1 MSKTINALTGVL
13 AGFDQKIE
21 PLSESD
27 VSKAVY
33 LVRDQE
39 DAAEF
44 AMQWVAE
51 AIAFDFCEDYQN
63 QATGWGTYYGPM
75 FVSSN
80 EDGTAIESPSIKK
93 VTKEMIEYWTERA
106 KITKHPVLRARY
118 ADLVWDFNKVVTNEP
133 PHYSIAHIVI
143 DSIIEISQGN
153 HHTRKTSIIKKLKRA
168 LNLAI
173 LLNDSSRA
181 ERIRDAIIDY
191 EDSITQDSKLGL
203 GGFAYD
209 FLFENDRVELTG
221 EQKQKIINDLEGHL
235 LRASQS
241 ANKKEIDPWAVEKA
255 ALRLAKYYRKV
266 GRDEDTKRVIIAMGD
281 TFIQASSEAAALQA
295 SAWLQRVHATYKEF
309 GLTDEAEEISIKLRE
324 IGEKAKSELKPIS
337 HTMEIPKKEMEA
349 YIAALTDGEIDD
361 VLTRITAHYIPKKS
375 EVEKQLK
382 ELAGE
387 APLMFLIPM
396 GILDNMGRPLAKV
409 GSLEEDLEGH
419 IVKQMSQNM
428 NISSIFLS
436 QVLETLVKKHP
447 TFEKL
452 YIDYLFRSPI
462 FKEDRKSIIEQG
474 VREYL
479 NKNHM
484 VAVHLLIPQIE
495 NALRVLLEKAGGSVL
510 KPARDGG
517 YNLKVLYDILC
528 DPVLVQVFGEDIV
541 FYFRALLVDP
551 RGWNL
556 RNIVC
561 HGLCDISEFG
571 PSMSDRIIHVLLCL
585 ALVREKGKEQ
595 AKE

>member
-1 MSKTINALTGVL
+1 MSKIIDALTGVL

-27 VSKAVY
+27 VSKMIYSVK
-33 LVRDQE
+33 DQE
-39 DAAEF
+39 DATEF
-44 AMQWVAE
+44 PIQWVAE

-75 FVSSN
+75 YVSN
-80 EDGTAIESPSIKK
+80 KGDGTAIESPSIKK
-93 VTKEMIEYWTERA
+93 VTKEIIEYWTERA
-106 KITKHPVLRARY
+106 KTTKHPVLRARY
-118 ADLVWDFNKVVTNEP
+118 ADLVWDFNKVVTDEP

-173 LLNDSSRA
+173 LLNDSSRV

-203 GGFAYD
+203 WGFAYD
-209 FLFENDRVELTG
+209 LLFENDKVELTG

-241 ANKKEIDPWAVEKA
+241 ANKEEIDPWAVETA

-266 GRDEDTKRVIIAMGD
+266 GRGEDTKRVIIAVGD
-281 TFIQASSEAAALQA
+281 TFIQASSEASALQA
-295 SAWLQRVHATYKEF
+295 SAWLQRVHTTFKKF

-324 IGEKAKSELKPIS
+324 VGEKAKSELKPIS
-337 HTMEIPKKEMEA
+337 HTMEISRKEMKA

-387 APLMFLIPM
+387 ASLTFLIPM
-396 GILDNMGRPLAKV
+396 EILDNMGRPLAKV

-428 NISSIFLS
+428 TISSIFLN
-436 QVLETLVKKHP
+436 QVLESLVKKHP

-474 VREYL
+474 VKEYL

-517 YNLKVLYDILC
+517 YNLKVLYDMLC
-528 DPVLVQVFGEDIV
+528 DPVLFQVFGEDIV
-541 FYFRALLVDP
+541 FYFRALMVDP

-561 HGLCDISEFG
+561 HGLCDISEFRA
-571 PSMSDRIIHVLLCL
+571 SMSDRIIHVLLCL
-585 ALVREKGKEQ
+585 ALVREEGQEK
-595 AKE
+595 